1 MNKIMTFITII
12 GLLFI
17 SSNVMGDEFLSA
29 NVINAQAQN
38 QVSVLIPVGNGTTIS
53 VGIQMQKQIGSG
65 ISDIYS
71 VAGDRQSQNSTTNDS
86 TLSSTTAGL
95 SNGGNYRYMNGQ
107 AAISVDTTLVG
118 IDTTQDVSG
127 VVGGMGAITQSTG
140 SAVATAGGVLENNG
154 WSMSNQANSLVK
166 PVSVN
171 VDGFIQ
177 Y

>member
-1 MNKIMTFITII
+1 
-12 GLLFI
+12 
-17 SSNVMGDEFLSA
+17 
-29 NVINAQAQN
+29 
-38 QVSVLIPVGNGTTIS
+38 
-53 VGIQMQKQIGSG
+53 MQKQIGTG

-95 SNGGNYRYMNGQ
+95 SNGGDYRYMNGQ